1 MSRNPRHQ
9 RKARRAS
16 SYFRDLF
23 GISSGLSQ
31 RFPKKD
37 ARLPKR
43 KERIMLSKILVPTD
57 GSELSNKAVRGAV
70 ETAQKLH
77 ATLVGLTVTEPYP
90 IATTGYGR
98 AHIESREHYDERMR
112 FEAEQHLAPLQSA
125 AAAAGVTLDTV
136 VRSSSSPYEAII
148 ETAKDEGCDSIF
160 MASHGRSG
168 LRALL
173 MGSETNKVL
182 THTDIPVLVFR

>member
-1 MSRNPRHQ
+1 MTVGTLISVSTRKRAFTQ
-9 RKARRAS
+9 RK
-16 SYFRDLF
+16 
-23 GISSGLSQ
+23 
-31 RFPKKD
+31 
-37 ARLPKR
+37 
-43 KERIMLSKILVPTD
+43 EHIMLSKILVPTD

-70 ETAQKLH
+70 EAAQKLH

-136 VRSSSSPYEAII
+136 VRRSGSPYEAII
-148 ETAKDEGCDSIF
+148 ETAKDKGCDSIF

-168 LRALL
+168 LQALL